1 MMSGWI
7 LVLRIGSY
15 QRFYC

>member
-1 MMSGWI
+1 MSGWI